1 MRLSRSWEK
10 IEVTMR
16 YKRTLAKI
24 TAGLVLAAG
33 ATLGAVAPS
42 QAADTGW
49 NGTKVTKEK
58 PGDTKQQADTG
69 WNGT

>member
-10 IEVTMR
+10 IEVTMT

-33 ATLGAVAPS
+33 ATLGAVAPA

-49 NGTKVTKEK
+49 NGTKIIKEK
-58 PGDTKQQADTG
+58 PGHIKQQADTG

>member
-10 IEVTMR
+10 IEVTMT

-33 ATLGAVAPS
+33 ATLGAVAPA
-42 QAADTGW
+42 QAVDTGW
-49 NGTKVTKEK
+49 NGTKVIKEK
-58 PGDTKQQADTG
+58 PGHIKQQADTG

>member
-1 MRLSRSWEK
+1 M
-10 IEVTMR
+10 TH
-16 YKRTLAKI
+16 KRTLATI

-33 ATLGAVAPS
+33 ATLGAAVPA

-49 NGTKVTKEK
+49 NGTKVIKEK
-58 PGDTKQQADTG
+58 PGHIKQQADTG